1 MEEQLT
7 ADEAN
12 VVETQGER
20 VAELEQTLREARE
33 ALDASERRREID
45 VALLREEAVDLET
58 ARMLTEAAVE
68 QMDEPDVALAVRE
81 LRQRKAFLFRRGS
94 ANGGAAMSGHGPGDA
109 TGASVVAEAASAAAA
124 TGDRGALLRY
134 LRARRGVA

>member
-1 MEEQLT
+1 MEELLT
-7 ADEAN
+7 ADDAG
-12 VVETQGER
+12 VAETQDER
-20 VAELEQTLREARE
+20 VMELEQTLREARE

-58 ARMLTEAAVE
+58 ARMLTEAAVG

-81 LRQRKAFLFRRGS
+81 LRRRKSFLFRRGPGS
-94 ANGGAAMSGHGPGDA
+94 PGAAMSGHGSGDVA
-109 TGASVVAEAASAAAA
+109 GESVVEEAASAAAA